1 MLSTEEDDHLTAIYD
16 VLIQLYVLR
25 DQAREAKNPEHQ
37 TILERD
43 IAAVESRWHAL
54 RQKRKGSFN

>member
-1 MLSTEEDDHLTAIYD
+1 MLSTEEDDYLTAIYD

-25 DQAREAKNPEHQ
+25 DQAREGRNPEQ
-37 TILERD
+37 QAILEQD